1 MIANKP
7 EIVTQKRIIKM
18 FEDPDL
24 LGYTYLGDL
33 KDEENNSNIEKELL
47 EKFLKDKYN
56 SVLIKKAITELEK
69 ITTDQNKGLYEMN
82 KEVYSL
88 LRYGVKVKANVGED
102 DQTVWLIDWRN
113 PENNHFYI
121 AEEVTIKG
129 QHTKRPDIVLYV
141 NGIALVVLELK
152 RSSVSVTQGIRQNL
166 DNQKS
171 EFIKNFFTTIQLVMA
186 GSDSEGL
193 RYGVIDTP
201 EKYYLSWKED
211 TPIQKPLDSHLYA
224 MCQKERLL
232 EIIHDFIV
240 FDEGIKKICRH
251 NQYFGAKATQES
263 LRKEE
268 GGIIWHTQG
277 SGKSLLMIWLAKWIR
292 ENRENKPRVL
302 ILTDRK
308 ELDDQIE
315 GFFLGVDETIIRTTS
330 GKDLVE
336 KLDKNDP
343 WLICSLIHKF
353 RENDNSDD
361 DYIEEV
367 FSNLDKDFKAKGNL
381 HVFIDECHRTQSGK
395 LHDAMKKLIPNAIV
409 IGFTGTPLLR
419 TNKQTSIEKFGKYIH
434 TYKYDEAVED
444 KVVLDLRYEARDIE
458 QNLSSPE
465 KVDQWFE
472 ASTRGLTDFKK
483 TELKKKWGTLQ
494 KVFSSKQRLEKIVMD
509 IKLDMK
515 TKDRLVSGNGN
526 ALLVASSIYQA
537 CRYYEIFQQN
547 NFKKCAIITSYNGN
561 INSIKGETV
570 STEDETEAENMYKIY
585 KKMLSDY
592 KERGIGENDP
602 ETFEREVKKL
612 FVKEPKQ
619 MKLLIVVNKLLTGF
633 DAPPATYLYID
644 KTMSDHGLFQ
654 AICRINRLDG
664 EDKDY
669 GYIVD
674 YKDLFKSIERS
685 VTEYT
690 SDAFAG
696 FDSDDV
702 KGLLKNRIIAGKEK
716 LTESLK
722 NIQTL
727 CEPVKPPKEL
737 DDYYEYFCGSK
748 NELDNTA
755 KLKETSQQRFVY
767 YKVTSTLVRAF
778 ASIANNMQEAGFSKE
793 EAIKIKSQVKD
804 YEGIKMS
811 ITLRSGEHMDLK
823 RFEPEMRQLIDN
835 YIDAED
841 SRKVSVFDDLT
852 LVELIVKSGISTVI
866 DSLPQQVRKNNATVA
881 EVINA
886 NVRKLITEEKHTDPI
901 LYEKMST
908 LLNEIILDRK
918 KGALDYEAYLK
929 KISELCKKLK
939 DQFSDSEYPNNI
951 NSKPRMTLYNNLN
964 NNEEL
969 AIKLDEAII
978 KNKPDRWKGD
988 RIKERMVKEAIEEAL
1003 KQENIE
1009 DDELAKKVLELAKEQ
1024 KEY

>member
-7 EIVTQKRIIKM
+7 EIVTQKRIINM
-18 FEDPDL
+18 FKDPDL
-24 LGYTYLGDL
+24 LGYTYLGDW
-33 KDEENNSNIEKELL
+33 KDRENNSNIEKELL
-47 EKFLKDKYN
+47 EEFLKGKYD
-56 SVLIKKAITELEK
+56 SKVIKDAIGKIEK
-69 ITTDQNKGLYEMN
+69 VTTDQNKSLYEIN

-88 LRYGVKVKANVGED
+88 LRYGVSVKENAEND
-102 DQTVWLIDWRN
+102 TPRVWLIDWKN
-113 PENNHFYI
+113 PKNNHFYI

-129 QHTKRPDIVLYV
+129 QHTKRPDVVLYV

-152 RSSVSVTQGIRQNL
+152 RSSVSVEQGIRQNL

-171 EFIKNFFTTIQLVMA
+171 EFIKNFFATIQLVMA
-186 GSDSEGL
+186 GSDSAGL
-193 RYGVIDTP
+193 RYGVIETE

-240 FDEGIKKICRH
+240 FDGSKKICRH
-251 NQYFGAKATQES
+251 NQYFGVKKAQES
-263 LRKEE
+263 LKKEE

-277 SGKSLLMIWLAKWIR
+277 SGKSLFMIWLAKWIR

-315 GFFLGVDETIIRTTS
+315 NFFLGVDEKIIRTAS

-353 RENDNSDD
+353 RENNSSEHD
-361 DYIEEV
+361 DYFEEV

-395 LHDAMKKLIPNAIV
+395 LHDAMKKLVPNAIV

-419 TNKQTSIEKFGKYIH
+419 KDKKTSLEKFGKYIH
-434 TYKYDEAVED
+434 TYKYDQAVED

-458 QNLSSPE
+458 QTLSSPE

-472 ASTRGLTDFKK
+472 ASTKGLTDFAKI
-483 TELKKKWGTLQ
+483 ELKRNWGTLQ
-494 KVFSSKQRLEKIVMD
+494 KVFSSKQRLEKIAMD

-515 TKDRLVSGNGN
+515 REDRLFNGKGN
-526 ALLVASSIYQA
+526 AILVASSIYQA
-537 CRYYEIFQQN
+537 CRYYEIFQRFD
-547 NFKKCAIITSYNGN
+547 FKKCAIITSYNGD
-561 INSIKGETV
+561 INSIKGE
-570 STEDETEAENMYKIY
+570 SIGGEEETEKEHMYKIY
-585 KKMLSDY
+585 KKMLADY
-592 KERGIGENDP
+592 NEMGIGENDP
-602 ETFEREVKKL
+602 EKFERKIKEL
-612 FVKEPKQ
+612 FVKEPNR

-654 AICRINRLDG
+654 AICRVNRLDG
-664 EDKDY
+664 EDKEY

-674 YKDLFKSIERS
+674 YKDLFKSIERA

-690 SDAFAG
+690 TDAFAG

-702 KGLLKNRIIAGKEK
+702 KGLLKNRLVSGKEK
-716 LTESLK
+716 LDETLE

-727 CEPVKPPKEL
+727 CEPVKPPKGMDE
-737 DDYYEYFCGSK
+737 YFEYFCGSS
-748 NELDNTA
+748 NELDNTEQ
-755 KLKETSQQRFVY
+755 LKETSQQRFMY
-767 YKVTSTLVRAF
+767 YKITSTLVRAY
-778 ASIANNMQEAGFSKE
+778 AGLANDMQEAGYSKE
-793 EAIKIKSQVKD
+793 EAIKIKSKVKD
-804 YEGIKMS
+804 YEGIKKS
-811 ITLRSGEHMDLK
+811 IKIRSGEFVDLK
-823 RFEPEMRQLIDN
+823 RFEPDMRQLIDN
-835 YIDAED
+835 YIDADE
-841 SRKVSVFDDLT
+841 SRKVSVFEDLT

-866 DSLPQQVRKNNATVA
+866 DSFPQQVRKNNSTVA
-881 EVINA
+881 EVIDA
-886 NVRKLITEEKHTDPI
+886 NVRKLITEEKHVDPI
-901 LYEKMST
+901 WYEKMST
-908 LLNEIILDRK
+908 LLDEIILDRR

-929 KISELCKKLK
+929 KIAELCKKLK
-939 DQFSDSEYPNNI
+939 DQFSDSTYPNGI

-978 KNKPDRWKGD
+978 KNKPDGWKGD
-988 RIKERMVKEAIEEAL
+988 RIKERMVKNAIEEAL

-1009 DDELAKKVLELAKEQ
+1009 DDETVKKVLELAIEQ
-1024 KEY
+1024 REY